1 MDFVTLFFVK
11 LSQPIIKFCMGCFDL
26 VLKIDKWWTKK
37 TDYTKL
43 NLRWIIFTTLLF
55 IFAIYNQI
63 QINNANIVNYNRNI
77 SNVNFLNDK
86 IKNLEEWKINRL
98 ESEISELKKTREI
111 TLENEREIQRLNLK
125 K

>member
-43 NLRWIIFTTLLF
+43 NLRWIIFTTMLF

-63 QINNANIVNYNRNI
+63 QINNANIVNYNRN
-77 SNVNFLNDK
+77 STNVNILTNK
-86 IKNLEEWKINRL
+86 IKELEEWKINRL
-98 ESEISELKKTREI
+98 EGEISELKKI
-111 TLENEREIQRLNLK
+111 QQIALENEREIQRLNK
-125 K
+125 RK